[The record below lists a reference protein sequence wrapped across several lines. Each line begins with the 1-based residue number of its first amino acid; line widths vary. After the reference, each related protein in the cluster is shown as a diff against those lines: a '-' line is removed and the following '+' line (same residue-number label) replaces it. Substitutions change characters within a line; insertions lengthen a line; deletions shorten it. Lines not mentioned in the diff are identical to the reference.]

1 MCGQTSARGIS
12 PLRAASGD
20 DKEPA
25 IGSRRALVRWGRMR
39 ASQNHASIMAYS
51 DPLPALISA
60 VWPGRPYPLG
70 ATWDGQGV
78 NFALFSEHA
87 DKVELCLFDATGRRE
102 LQRVTLDEQTDQIWH
117 VYLPQVRPGQ
127 LYGYRVHGPY
137 RPEQGHRFNPH
148 KLLLDPYAKAIVG
161 AVEWSD
167 AQFAYR
173 IGSPREDLSFS
184 RRDSASGMF
193 KSQVIDP
200 GFDWEDDQHP
210 NVPWH
215 RTIIYELHVKGFTQL
230 HPHIPPARRGTY
242 AGLSTPPV
250 IEHLKRLGVT
260 AVEFLPI
267 HTFVDD
273 RHLRE
278 RGLRNYWG
286 YNSIAYFAP
295 EPRYSA
301 SGEINEFKHLVKTL
315 HAAGIEVIMDVVY
328 NHTAEGNHMGPS
340 LCFRG
345 IDNAAYYRLVAGNPR
360 YYMDYTG
367 CGNTLN
373 MMHPRVLQLIMDSLR
388 YWVIEMHVDGFRF
401 DLAAALAREL
411 HEVDQLGAFMD
422 IIHQDPVLSQVKL
435 IAEPWDLGE
444 GGYQVGNFP
453 IGWAEWNGKYRDVV
467 RDYWRG
473 EGGLMG
479 QLAYRLTGSSDLYQ
493 HSGRRPYAS
502 INFITAHDGFTL
514 YDLVSH
520 NEKHNAA
527 NGEDNRDGDSH
538 NRSWNCGA
546 EGDTTDTEV
555 LRLRQRQRRNLL
567 ATLVLAQGVPMLL
580 AGDEMGRTQRGNNNA
595 YCQDNELSWVDWH
608 LAWLP
613 DNRDLFEFTRHLI
626 DLRNR
631 HPALRRRHFFQGQRI
646 HGTGVR
652 DIIWLHP
659 DASEISDD
667 DWDHHHARSFGLY
680 LIGEALE
687 EQDEGGQWARDDD
700 FLLLL
705 NGHHETIRFAL
716 PWKGSCELVLD
727 TTQPEYGRGREILDQ
742 SYLLEGRSLAL
753 LSQRRQFDR
762 VAPPQLRR
770 RYFMP
775 FGAQVLEGGRIR
787 FRLWA
792 PAAER
797 VDLLLETTH
806 GGGVTIPM
814 ACTEAGWYE
823 LTSDRATAGDLYRYR
838 IHGFGEVPD
847 PASRYNPQGVHGPSQ
862 VLEPGQFV
870 WNDRGWRGMP
880 WEEAIIYQLH
890 VGAFTPQGTFAAARE
905 RLDYLVDLGVTA
917 IQLLPVGAFA
927 GAHNWGFDGVLP
939 FAPAASYGHPDDLK
953 ELIQAAHHK
962 GLMVLLDL
970 ACHYFGPEGNYLSVY
985 APEFFA
991 RQATNLA
998 GRSIDVTLPGGR
1010 EFIIHNALYWL
1021 EEFHLDGLR
1030 LNAVLFQDEQE
1041 QADLLAALARAVR
1054 EGPGKHR
1061 HCHLL
1066 LSHDRRAAR
1075 YLRWADHSD
1084 PRHYE
1089 AVWNNAAQQ
1098 AMQDVLTGAPS
1109 GAVTAAQPLDQLG
1122 ACLSRGGAA
1131 GESEP
1136 LLPTAFVTFL
1146 QDYAQ
1151 IGNQALGERLHQ
1163 LTPPRPLGAMVAT
1176 SLLAPM
1182 PPALFMGEEFAAAQP
1197 FLYFCDF
1204 NPHLVKDVAINRRK
1218 SFAHLKGFRT
1228 ARTRARIPDPMDP
1241 ATFQRCKLDWSS
1253 VQRSP
1258 HADWLY
1264 FYRRLLAV
1272 RRREITP
1279 RLSGMHE
1286 DRIRYLLSGDR
1297 GLSIQW
1303 TLGDDSLLTLLANY
1317 GPSPLDGLQA
1327 PAGTVLWSEPGDA
1340 ATTLSQGRLPAWSV
1354 VWFLQA
1360 AA

>member
-1 MCGQTSARGIS
+1 
-12 PLRAASGD
+12 
-20 DKEPA
+20 
-25 IGSRRALVRWGRMR
+25 MR
-39 ASQNHASIMAYS
+39 ARENHASIMAYS
-51 DPLPALISA
+51 DPIPALISA

-87 DKVELCLFDATGRRE
+87 EKVELCLFDATGQRE
-102 LQRVTLDEQTDQIWH
+102 LQRIAVDEQTDQIWH

-148 KLLLDPYAKAIVG
+148 KLLLDPYAKSIVG
-161 AVEWSD
+161 AVNWSD
-167 AQFAYR
+167 AQFGYR

-184 RRDSASGMF
+184 RRDSAPGVF
-193 KSQVIDP
+193 KSQVIDA
-200 GFDWEDDQHP
+200 GFDWEGDRHP

-215 RTIIYELHVKGFTQL
+215 QTVIYELHVKGFTQL
-230 HPHIPPARRGTY
+230 HPHIPPAMRGTY

-260 AVEFLPI
+260 AVELLPI

-273 RHLRE
+273 RHLLE
-278 RGLRNYWG
+278 RGLKNYWG

-301 SGEINEFKHLVKTL
+301 SGHINEFKHLVKTL

-595 YCQDNELSWVDWH
+595 YCQDNELSWVDWQ

-613 DNRDLFEFTRHLI
+613 DNRELFEFTRHLI

-687 EQDEGGQWARDDD
+687 EQDEGGQWTRDDD
-700 FLLLL
+700 LLLLL

-727 TTQPEYGRGREILDQ
+727 TTQPEYDRGREILDQ

-806 GGGVTIPM
+806 GGGVTLPM

-862 VLEPGQFV
+862 VLEPGQFI
-870 WNDRGWRGMP
+870 WNDRGWRGRP

-1030 LNAVLFQDEQE
+1030 LNAALFQDEQE

-1109 GAVTAAQPLDQLG
+1109 GAVTAVQALDQLG

-1204 NPHLVKDVAINRRK
+1204 NPDLVKDVAINRRK

-1241 ATFQRCKLDWSS
+1241 ASFQRCKLDWSS
-1253 VQRSP
+1253 IQRSP

-1286 DRIRYLLSGDR
+1286 DRIRYLLSGDG

-1317 GPSPLDGLQA
+1317 GPAPLDGLQA
-1327 PAGTVLWSEPGDA
+1327 PAGAVLWSEPGDA
-1340 ATTLSQGRLPAWSV
+1340 ATSLSQGRLPAWSV

>member
-1 MCGQTSARGIS
+1 
-12 PLRAASGD
+12 
-20 DKEPA
+20 
-25 IGSRRALVRWGRMR
+25 MR
-39 ASQNHASIMAYS
+39 ARENHASIMAYS
-51 DPLPALISA
+51 DPIPALISA

-87 DKVELCLFDATGRRE
+87 EKVELCLFDATGQRE
-102 LQRVTLDEQTDQIWH
+102 LQRIAVDEQTDQIWH

-148 KLLLDPYAKAIVG
+148 KLLLDPYAKSIVG
-161 AVEWSD
+161 AVNWSD
-167 AQFAYR
+167 AQFGYR

-184 RRDSASGMF
+184 RRDSAPGVF
-193 KSQVIDP
+193 KSQVIDA
-200 GFDWEDDQHP
+200 GFDWEGDRHP

-215 RTIIYELHVKGFTQL
+215 QTVIYELHVKGFTQL
-230 HPHIPPARRGTY
+230 HPHIPPAMRGTY

-260 AVEFLPI
+260 AVELLPI

-273 RHLRE
+273 RHLLE
-278 RGLRNYWG
+278 RGLKNYWG

-301 SGEINEFKHLVKTL
+301 SGHINEFKHLVKTL

-595 YCQDNELSWVDWH
+595 YCQDNELSWVDWQ

-613 DNRDLFEFTRHLI
+613 DNRELFEFTRHLI

-652 DIIWLHP
+652 DVIWLHP

-687 EQDEGGQWARDDD
+687 EQDEGGQWTRDDD
-700 FLLLL
+700 LLLLL

-727 TTQPEYGRGREILDQ
+727 TTQPEYDRGREILDQ

-870 WNDRGWRGMP
+870 WNDRGWRGRP

-1030 LNAVLFQDEQE
+1030 LNAALFQDEQE

-1109 GAVTAAQPLDQLG
+1109 GAVTAVQALDQLG

-1204 NPHLVKDVAINRRK
+1204 NPDLVKDVAINRRK

-1241 ATFQRCKLDWSS
+1241 ASFQRCKLDWSS
-1253 VQRSP
+1253 IQRSP

-1286 DRIRYLLSGDR
+1286 DRIRYLLSGDG

-1317 GPSPLDGLQA
+1317 GPAPLDGLQA
-1327 PAGTVLWSEPGDA
+1327 PAGAVLWSEPGDA
-1340 ATTLSQGRLPAWSV
+1340 ATSLSQGRLPAWSV

>member
-1 MCGQTSARGIS
+1 
-12 PLRAASGD
+12 
-20 DKEPA
+20 
-25 IGSRRALVRWGRMR
+25 MR
-39 ASQNHASIMAYS
+39 ARENHASIMAYS
-51 DPLPALISA
+51 DPIPALISA

-87 DKVELCLFDATGRRE
+87 EKVELCLFDATGQRE
-102 LQRVTLDEQTDQIWH
+102 LQRIAVDEQTDQIWH

-148 KLLLDPYAKAIVG
+148 KLLLDPYAKSIVG
-161 AVEWSD
+161 AVNWSD
-167 AQFAYR
+167 AQFGYR

-184 RRDSASGMF
+184 RRDSAPGVF
-193 KSQVIDP
+193 KSQVIDA
-200 GFDWEDDQHP
+200 GFDWEGDRHP

-215 RTIIYELHVKGFTQL
+215 QTVIYELHVKGFTQL
-230 HPHIPPARRGTY
+230 HPHIPPAMRGTY

-260 AVEFLPI
+260 AVELLPI

-273 RHLRE
+273 RHLLE
-278 RGLRNYWG
+278 RGLKNYWG

-301 SGEINEFKHLVKTL
+301 SGHINEFKHLVKTL
-315 HAAGIEVIMDVVY
+315 HATGIEVIMDVVY

-595 YCQDNELSWVDWH
+595 YCQDNELSWVDWQ

-613 DNRDLFEFTRHLI
+613 DNRELFEFTRHLI

-687 EQDEGGQWARDDD
+687 EQDEGGQWTRDDD
-700 FLLLL
+700 LLLLL

-716 PWKGSCELVLD
+716 PWKGTCELVLD
-727 TTQPEYGRGREILDQ
+727 TTQPEYDRGREILDQ

-797 VDLLLETTH
+797 VELLLETTH
-806 GGGVTIPM
+806 GGGVTLPM

-862 VLEPGQFV
+862 VLEPGQFI
-870 WNDRGWRGMP
+870 WNDRGWRGRP

-953 ELIQAAHHK
+953 ELIQAAHNK

-1021 EEFHLDGLR
+1021 EEFHFDGLR
-1030 LNAVLFQDEQE
+1030 LNAALFQDEQE

-1109 GAVTAAQPLDQLG
+1109 GAVTAVQALDQLG

-1136 LLPTAFVTFL
+1136 LLPTAFVTFQ

-1204 NPHLVKDVAINRRK
+1204 NPDLVKDVAINRRK

-1241 ATFQRCKLDWSS
+1241 ASFQRCKLDWSS

-1317 GPSPLDGLQA
+1317 GPAPLDGLQA
-1327 PAGTVLWSEPGDA
+1327 PAGAVLWSEPGDA
-1340 ATTLSQGRLPAWSV
+1340 ATSLNQGRLPAWSV

>member
-1 MCGQTSARGIS
+1 
-12 PLRAASGD
+12 
-20 DKEPA
+20 
-25 IGSRRALVRWGRMR
+25 MR
-39 ASQNHASIMAYS
+39 ARENHASIMAYS
-51 DPLPALISA
+51 DPIPALISA

-87 DKVELCLFDATGRRE
+87 EKVELCLFDATGQRE
-102 LQRVTLDEQTDQIWH
+102 LQRIAVDEQTDQIWH
-117 VYLPQVRPGQ
+117 VFLPQVRPGQ

-148 KLLLDPYAKAIVG
+148 KLLLDPYAKSIVG
-161 AVEWSD
+161 AVNWSD
-167 AQFAYR
+167 AQFGYR

-184 RRDSASGMF
+184 RRDSAPGVF
-193 KSQVIDP
+193 KSQVIDA
-200 GFDWEDDQHP
+200 GFDWEGDRHP

-215 RTIIYELHVKGFTQL
+215 QTVIYELHVKGFTQL
-230 HPHIPPARRGTY
+230 HPHIPPAMRGTY

-260 AVEFLPI
+260 AVELLPI

-273 RHLRE
+273 RHLLE
-278 RGLRNYWG
+278 RGLKNYWG

-301 SGEINEFKHLVKTL
+301 SGHINEFKHLVKTL

-595 YCQDNELSWVDWH
+595 YCQDNELSWVDWQ

-613 DNRDLFEFTRHLI
+613 DNRELFEFTRHLI

-687 EQDEGGQWARDDD
+687 EQDEGGQWTRDDD
-700 FLLLL
+700 LLLLL

-716 PWKGSCELVLD
+716 PWKGSCALVLD

-870 WNDRGWRGMP
+870 WNDRGWRGRP

-905 RLDYLVDLGVTA
+905 RLDYLVDLGITA

-1030 LNAVLFQDEQE
+1030 LNAALFQDEQE

-1109 GAVTAAQPLDQLG
+1109 GAVTDVQALDQLG

-1204 NPHLVKDVAINRRK
+1204 NPDLVKDVAINRRK

-1241 ATFQRCKLDWSS
+1241 ASFQRCKLDWSS
-1253 VQRSP
+1253 IQRSP

-1317 GPSPLDGLQA
+1317 GPAPLDGLQA
-1327 PAGTVLWSEPGDA
+1327 PAGAVLWSEPGDA
-1340 ATTLSQGRLPAWSV
+1340 ATSLGQGRLPAWSV

>member
-1 MCGQTSARGIS
+1 
-12 PLRAASGD
+12 
-20 DKEPA
+20 
-25 IGSRRALVRWGRMR
+25 MR
-39 ASQNHASIMAYS
+39 ARENHASIMAYS
-51 DPLPALISA
+51 DPIPALISA

-87 DKVELCLFDATGRRE
+87 EKVELCLFDATGQRE
-102 LQRVTLDEQTDQIWH
+102 LQRIAVDEQTDQIWH
-117 VYLPQVRPGQ
+117 VFLPQVRPGQ

-148 KLLLDPYAKAIVG
+148 KLLLDPYAKSIVG
-161 AVEWSD
+161 AVNWSD
-167 AQFAYR
+167 AQFGYR

-184 RRDSASGMF
+184 RRDSAPGVF
-193 KSQVIDP
+193 KSQVIDA
-200 GFDWEDDQHP
+200 GFDWEGDRHP

-215 RTIIYELHVKGFTQL
+215 QTVIYELHVKGFTQL
-230 HPHIPPARRGTY
+230 HPHIPPAMRGTY

-260 AVEFLPI
+260 AVELLPI

-273 RHLRE
+273 RHLLE
-278 RGLRNYWG
+278 RGLKNYWG

-301 SGEINEFKHLVKTL
+301 SGHINEFKHLVKTL

-595 YCQDNELSWVDWH
+595 YCQDNELSWVDWQ

-762 VAPPQLRR
+762 VAPPQLCRR
-770 RYFMP
+770 HFMP

-870 WNDRGWRGMP
+870 WNDRGWRGRP

-1030 LNAVLFQDEQE
+1030 LNAALFQDEQE

-1109 GAVTAAQPLDQLG
+1109 GAVTDVQALDQLG

-1151 IGNQALGERLHQ
+1151 IGSQALGERLHQ

-1204 NPHLVKDVAINRRK
+1204 NPDLVKDVAINRRK

-1253 VQRSP
+1253 IQRSP

-1317 GPSPLDGLQA
+1317 GPAPLDGLQA
-1327 PAGTVLWSEPGDA
+1327 PAGAVLWSEPGDA
-1340 ATTLSQGRLPAWSV
+1340 ATSLSQGRLPAWSV

>member
-1 MCGQTSARGIS
+1 
-12 PLRAASGD
+12 
-20 DKEPA
+20 
-25 IGSRRALVRWGRMR
+25 MR
-39 ASQNHASIMAYS
+39 ARENHASIMAYS
-51 DPLPALISA
+51 DPIPALISA

-87 DKVELCLFDATGRRE
+87 EKVELCLFDATGQRE
-102 LQRVTLDEQTDQIWH
+102 LQRIAVDEQTDQIWH

-148 KLLLDPYAKAIVG
+148 KLLLDPYAKSIVG
-161 AVEWSD
+161 AVNWSD
-167 AQFAYR
+167 AQFGYR

-184 RRDSASGMF
+184 RRDSAPGVF
-193 KSQVIDP
+193 KSQVIDA
-200 GFDWEDDQHP
+200 GFDWEGDRHP

-215 RTIIYELHVKGFTQL
+215 QTVIYELHVKGFTQL
-230 HPHIPPARRGTY
+230 HPHIPPAMRGTY

-260 AVEFLPI
+260 AVELLPI

-273 RHLRE
+273 RHLLE
-278 RGLRNYWG
+278 RGLKNYWG

-301 SGEINEFKHLVKTL
+301 SGHINEFKHLVKTL
-315 HAAGIEVIMDVVY
+315 HATGIEVIMDVVY

-595 YCQDNELSWVDWH
+595 YCQDNELSWVDWQ

-613 DNRDLFEFTRHLI
+613 DNRELFEFTRHLI

-687 EQDEGGQWARDDD
+687 EQDEGGQWTRDDD
-700 FLLLL
+700 LLLLL

-716 PWKGSCELVLD
+716 PWKGTCELVLD
-727 TTQPEYGRGREILDQ
+727 TTQPEYDRGREILDQ

-753 LSQRRQFDR
+753 LSQQRQFDR

-806 GGGVTIPM
+806 GGGVTLPM

-862 VLEPGQFV
+862 VLEPGQFI
-870 WNDRGWRGMP
+870 WNDRGWRGRP

-953 ELIQAAHHK
+953 ELIQAAHNK

-1021 EEFHLDGLR
+1021 EEFHFDGLR
-1030 LNAVLFQDEQE
+1030 LNAALFQDEQE

-1109 GAVTAAQPLDQLG
+1109 GAVTAVQALDQLG

-1136 LLPTAFVTFL
+1136 LLPTAFVTFQ

-1204 NPHLVKDVAINRRK
+1204 NPDLVKDVAINRRK

-1241 ATFQRCKLDWSS
+1241 ASFQRCKLDWSS
-1253 VQRSP
+1253 IQRSP

-1317 GPSPLDGLQA
+1317 GPAPLDGLQA
-1327 PAGTVLWSEPGDA
+1327 PAGAVLWSEPGDA
-1340 ATTLSQGRLPAWSV
+1340 ATSLNQGRLPAWSV

>member
-1 MCGQTSARGIS
+1 
-12 PLRAASGD
+12 
-20 DKEPA
+20 
-25 IGSRRALVRWGRMR
+25 
-39 ASQNHASIMAYS
+39 MAYS
-51 DPLPALISA
+51 DPIPALISA

-87 DKVELCLFDATGRRE
+87 EKVELCLFDATGQRE
-102 LQRVTLDEQTDQIWH
+102 LQRIAVDEQTDQIWH

-148 KLLLDPYAKAIVG
+148 KLLLDPYAKSIVG
-161 AVEWSD
+161 AVNWSD
-167 AQFAYR
+167 AQFGYR

-184 RRDSASGMF
+184 RRDSAPGVF
-193 KSQVIDP
+193 KSQVIDA
-200 GFDWEDDQHP
+200 GFDWEGDRHP

-215 RTIIYELHVKGFTQL
+215 QTVIYELHVKGFTQL
-230 HPHIPPARRGTY
+230 HPHIPPAMRGTY

-260 AVEFLPI
+260 AVELLPI

-273 RHLRE
+273 RHLLE
-278 RGLRNYWG
+278 RGLKNYWG

-301 SGEINEFKHLVKTL
+301 SGHINEFKHLVKTL

-345 IDNAAYYRLVAGNPR
+345 IDNAAYYRLAAGNPR

-595 YCQDNELSWVDWH
+595 YCQDNELSWVDWQ

-613 DNRDLFEFTRHLI
+613 DNRELFEFTRHLI

-687 EQDEGGQWARDDD
+687 EQDEGGQWTRDDD
-700 FLLLL
+700 LLLLL

-716 PWKGSCELVLD
+716 PWKGSCALVLD

-753 LSQRRQFDR
+753 LSQQRQFDR

-797 VDLLLETTH
+797 VELLLETTH
-806 GGGVTIPM
+806 GGGVTLPM

-862 VLEPGQFV
+862 VLESGQFI
-870 WNDRGWRGMP
+870 WNDRGWRGRP

-1030 LNAVLFQDEQE
+1030 LNAALFQDEQE

-1061 HCHLL
+1061 HCHLV

-1109 GAVTAAQPLDQLG
+1109 GAVTDVQALDQLG

-1204 NPHLVKDVAINRRK
+1204 NPDLVKDVAINRRK

-1253 VQRSP
+1253 IQRSP

-1286 DRIRYLLSGDR
+1286 DRIRYLLSGDG

-1317 GPSPLDGLQA
+1317 GPAPLDGLQA
-1327 PAGTVLWSEPGDA
+1327 PAGAVLWSEPGDA
-1340 ATTLSQGRLPAWSV
+1340 ATSLSQGRLPAWSV

>member
-1 MCGQTSARGIS
+1 
-12 PLRAASGD
+12 
-20 DKEPA
+20 
-25 IGSRRALVRWGRMR
+25 MR
-39 ASQNHASIMAYS
+39 ARENHASIMAYS
-51 DPLPALISA
+51 DPIPALISA

-87 DKVELCLFDATGRRE
+87 EKVELCLFDATGQRE
-102 LQRVTLDEQTDQIWH
+102 LQRIAVDEQTDQIWH

-148 KLLLDPYAKAIVG
+148 KLLLDPYAKSIVG
-161 AVEWSD
+161 AVNWSD
-167 AQFAYR
+167 AQFGYR

-184 RRDSASGMF
+184 RRDSAPGVF
-193 KSQVIDP
+193 KSQVIDA
-200 GFDWEDDQHP
+200 GFDWEGDRHP

-215 RTIIYELHVKGFTQL
+215 QTVIYELHVKGFTQL
-230 HPHIPPARRGTY
+230 HPHIPPAMRGTY

-260 AVEFLPI
+260 AVELLPI

-273 RHLRE
+273 RHLLE
-278 RGLRNYWG
+278 RGLKNYWG

-301 SGEINEFKHLVKTL
+301 SGHINEFKHLVKTL

-345 IDNAAYYRLVAGNPR
+345 IDNAAYYRLAAGNPR

-595 YCQDNELSWVDWH
+595 YCQDNELSWVDWQ

-613 DNRDLFEFTRHLI
+613 DNRELFEFTRHLI

-687 EQDEGGQWARDDD
+687 EQDEGGQWTRDDD
-700 FLLLL
+700 LLLLL

-716 PWKGSCELVLD
+716 PWKGSCALVLD

-753 LSQRRQFDR
+753 LSQQRQFDR

-797 VDLLLETTH
+797 VELLLETTH
-806 GGGVTIPM
+806 GGGVTLPM

-862 VLEPGQFV
+862 VLESGQFI
-870 WNDRGWRGMP
+870 WNDRGWRGRP

-1030 LNAVLFQDEQE
+1030 LNAALFQDEQE

-1061 HCHLL
+1061 HCHLV

-1109 GAVTAAQPLDQLG
+1109 GAVTDVQALDQLG

-1204 NPHLVKDVAINRRK
+1204 NPDLVKDVAINRRK

-1253 VQRSP
+1253 IQRSP

-1286 DRIRYLLSGDR
+1286 DRIRYLLSGDG

-1317 GPSPLDGLQA
+1317 GPAPLDGLQA
-1327 PAGTVLWSEPGDA
+1327 PAGAVLWSEPGDA
-1340 ATTLSQGRLPAWSV
+1340 ATSLSQGRLPAWSV

>member
-1 MCGQTSARGIS
+1 
-12 PLRAASGD
+12 
-20 DKEPA
+20 
-25 IGSRRALVRWGRMR
+25 MR
-39 ASQNHASIMAYS
+39 ARENHASIMAYS
-51 DPLPALISA
+51 DPIPALISA

-87 DKVELCLFDATGRRE
+87 EKVELCLFDATGQRE
-102 LQRVTLDEQTDQIWH
+102 LQRIAVDEQTDQIWH

-148 KLLLDPYAKAIVG
+148 KLLLDPYAKSIVG
-161 AVEWSD
+161 AVNWSD
-167 AQFAYR
+167 AQFGYR

-184 RRDSASGMF
+184 RRDSAPGVF
-193 KSQVIDP
+193 KSQVIDA
-200 GFDWEDDQHP
+200 GFDWEGDRHP

-215 RTIIYELHVKGFTQL
+215 QTVIYELHVKGFTQL
-230 HPHIPPARRGTY
+230 HPHIPPAMRGTY

-260 AVEFLPI
+260 AVELLPI

-273 RHLRE
+273 RHLLE
-278 RGLRNYWG
+278 RGLKNYWG

-301 SGEINEFKHLVKTL
+301 SGHINEFKHLVKTL
-315 HAAGIEVIMDVVY
+315 HATGIEVIMDVVY

-595 YCQDNELSWVDWH
+595 YCQDNELSWVDWQ

-613 DNRDLFEFTRHLI
+613 DNRELFEFTRHLI

-687 EQDEGGQWARDDD
+687 EQDEGGQWTRDDD
-700 FLLLL
+700 LLLLL

-716 PWKGSCELVLD
+716 PWKGTCELVLD
-727 TTQPEYGRGREILDQ
+727 TTQPEYDRGREILDQ

-806 GGGVTIPM
+806 GGGVTLPM

-862 VLEPGQFV
+862 VLEPGQFI
-870 WNDRGWRGMP
+870 WNDRGWRGRP

-953 ELIQAAHHK
+953 ELIQAAHNK

-1021 EEFHLDGLR
+1021 EEFHFDGLR
-1030 LNAVLFQDEQE
+1030 LNAALFQDEQE

-1109 GAVTAAQPLDQLG
+1109 GAVTAVQALDQLG

-1136 LLPTAFVTFL
+1136 LLPTAFVTFQ

-1204 NPHLVKDVAINRRK
+1204 NPDLVKDVAINRRK

-1241 ATFQRCKLDWSS
+1241 ASFQRCKLDWSS

-1317 GPSPLDGLQA
+1317 GPAPLDGLQA
-1327 PAGTVLWSEPGDA
+1327 PAGAVLWSEPGDA
-1340 ATTLSQGRLPAWSV
+1340 ATSLNQGRLPAWSV

>member
-1 MCGQTSARGIS
+1 
-12 PLRAASGD
+12 
-20 DKEPA
+20 
-25 IGSRRALVRWGRMR
+25 MR
-39 ASQNHASIMAYS
+39 ARENHASIMAYS
-51 DPLPALISA
+51 DPIPALISA

-87 DKVELCLFDATGRRE
+87 EKVELCLFDATGQRE
-102 LQRVTLDEQTDQIWH
+102 LQRIAVDEQTDQIWH

-148 KLLLDPYAKAIVG
+148 KLLLDPYAKSIVG

-167 AQFAYR
+167 AQFGYR

-184 RRDSASGMF
+184 RRDSAPGVF
-193 KSQVIDP
+193 KSQVIDA
-200 GFDWEDDQHP
+200 GFDWEGDRHP

-215 RTIIYELHVKGFTQL
+215 QTVIYELHVKGFTQL
-230 HPHIPPARRGTY
+230 HPHIPPAMRGTY

-260 AVEFLPI
+260 AVELLPI

-273 RHLRE
+273 RHLLE
-278 RGLRNYWG
+278 RGLKNYWG

-301 SGEINEFKHLVKTL
+301 SGHINEFKHLVKTL

-595 YCQDNELSWVDWH
+595 YCQDNELSWVDWQ

-613 DNRDLFEFTRHLI
+613 DNRELFEFTRHLI

-687 EQDEGGQWARDDD
+687 EQDEGGQWTRDDD
-700 FLLLL
+700 LLLLL

-870 WNDRGWRGMP
+870 WNDRGWRGRP

-1030 LNAVLFQDEQE
+1030 LNAALFQDEQE

-1109 GAVTAAQPLDQLG
+1109 GAVTAAQAARSAGCLLEQGGSSGRVRALAADRFRHLPAGLCPDRQPGPRRTSPSVDAPPPAGCDGGHLTAG
-1122 ACLSRGGAA
+1122 ADAPGAVHGRGIRCRPTLPVLLRFQPGPGKGRGHQPTQVLCPSQGVSHGQDSR
-1131 GESEP
+1131 P
-1136 LLPTAFVTFL
+1136 
-1146 QDYAQ
+1146 
-1151 IGNQALGERLHQ
+1151 H
-1163 LTPPRPLGAMVAT
+1163 PRPDGSGNL
-1176 SLLAPM
+1176 
-1182 PPALFMGEEFAAAQP
+1182 PALQA
-1197 FLYFCDF
+1197 
-1204 NPHLVKDVAINRRK
+1204 
-1218 SFAHLKGFRT
+1218 
-1228 ARTRARIPDPMDP
+1228 
-1241 ATFQRCKLDWSS
+1241 
-1253 VQRSP
+1253 
-1258 HADWLY
+1258 
-1264 FYRRLLAV
+1264 
-1272 RRREITP
+1272 
-1279 RLSGMHE
+1279 
-1286 DRIRYLLSGDR
+1286 
-1297 GLSIQW
+1297 GL
-1303 TLGDDSLLTLLANY
+1303 
-1317 GPSPLDGLQA
+1317 
-1327 PAGTVLWSEPGDA
+1327 E
-1340 ATTLSQGRLPAWSV
+1340 
-1354 VWFLQA
+1354 
-1360 AA
+1360 